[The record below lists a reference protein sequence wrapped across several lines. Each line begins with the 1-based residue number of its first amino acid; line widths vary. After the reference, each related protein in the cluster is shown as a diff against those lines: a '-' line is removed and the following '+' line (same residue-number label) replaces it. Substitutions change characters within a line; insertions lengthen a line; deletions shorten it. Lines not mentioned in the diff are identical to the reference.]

1 MTVVLYICCVLCL
14 CIVPATWVV
23 FQYAIRYACIYECD
37 CVLACK
43 LLSNTYKTSHP
54 L

>member
-23 FQYAIRYACIYECD
+23 FQYAVRYACAYD
-37 CVLACK
+37 TQPKNLYLVTDLK
-43 LLSNTYKTSHP
+43 
-54 L
+54 